1 MWNDDPQV
9 MDSSVE
15 TLESPFL
22 PPWESLDEVRDDRA
36 APSRRSPARI
46 HRPRPFPDRSG
57 RVLPDDPPLFDWL
70 SHRFHAGE
78 ATLWVGT
85 SRALDELL
93 EMLYAA
99 SAGIGGRISL
109 LESANRFQ
117 PYRIG
122 ERARDLGVDPG
133 KALTRIRL
141 ARAFTAY
148 QLVALV
154 DTWAREVRRTHPTLL
169 VAHGLADLLASEE
182 VPEVERLP
190 LFHHVAATL
199 QELVRS
205 ERRPLLLTC
214 PRGFE
219 EFPGLREHGPTLF
232 DLVQCL
238 AYPHH
243 WVLDGFRDG
252 SRLML
257 VDRTPGQ
264 LGLEEFL
271 PHEATEVTRWA
282 ARSPRTARRSKSG

>member
-1 MWNDDPQV
+1 MWNDDPRV
-9 MDSSVE
+9 MDLSAE

-22 PPWESLDEVRDDRA
+22 PPWEPVDEVREDRTV
-36 APSRRSPARI
+36 RSPRSVLRI
-46 HRPRPFPDRSG
+46 PRRRPSTTGSG
-57 RVLPDDPPLFDWL
+57 RILPEDPPLFDWL

-99 SAGIGGRISL
+99 SAGVGGRISL

-117 PYRIG
+117 PYRVG
-122 ERARDLGVDPG
+122 ERARGLGIDPG
-133 KALTRIRL
+133 EALARIRL

-154 DTWAREVRRTHPTLL
+154 DAWAREVRRTHPTLL

-190 LFHHVAATL
+190 LFHHVADTL
-199 QELVRS
+199 HELVRS
-205 ERRPLLLTC
+205 EGRPLLLTC
-214 PRGFE
+214 PRGFD

-232 DLVQCL
+232 DLVQCV

-243 WVLDGFRDG
+243 WALDGFRDG

-264 LGLEEFL
+264 LGLEQFL
-271 PHEATEVTRWA
+271 PHEPTEVLQWA